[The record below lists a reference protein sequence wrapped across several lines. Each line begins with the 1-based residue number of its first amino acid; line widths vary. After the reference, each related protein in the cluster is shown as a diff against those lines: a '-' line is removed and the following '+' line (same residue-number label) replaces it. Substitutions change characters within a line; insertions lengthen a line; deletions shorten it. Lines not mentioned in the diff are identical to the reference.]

1 MIGKTMISNL
11 QDKYEQLSPSQKEI
25 LAGYGLRQVKHFVE
39 ISLPMIEQELP
50 ADCVVQGINAEGKM
64 QAIHPQTQQSYVWI
78 SDQQWQARP
87 NASSKIDVKEDFI
100 AVWEIFNLQAY
111 ELIDLSHIHRDFLET
126 QQV

>member
-11 QDKYEQLSPSQKEI
+11 QEKYDQLSPNQKEI
-25 LAGYGLRQVKHFVE
+25 FAGYGLRQVKHFVE

-50 ADCVVQGINAEGKM
+50 AHCQVQGINAEGKM
-64 QAIHPQTQQSYVWI
+64 QAINPQTQQSYLWI
-78 SDQQWQARP
+78 SDQQWQERP
-87 NASSKIDVKEDFI
+87 NSASKIDLKEDFL
-100 AVWEIFNLQAY
+100 AVWEVFNLQAY

>member
-11 QDKYEQLSPSQKEI
+11 QEKYDQLSPSQKEI
-25 LAGYGLRQVKHFVE
+25 FAGYGLRHVKHFVE

-50 ADCVVQGINAEGKM
+50 AHCQVQGINAEGKM
-64 QAIHPQTQQSYVWI
+64 QAINPQTQQSYLWI
-78 SDQQWQARP
+78 SDQQWQERP
-87 NASSKIDVKEDFI
+87 NSASKIDLKEDFL
-100 AVWEIFNLQAY
+100 AVWKVFNLQAY